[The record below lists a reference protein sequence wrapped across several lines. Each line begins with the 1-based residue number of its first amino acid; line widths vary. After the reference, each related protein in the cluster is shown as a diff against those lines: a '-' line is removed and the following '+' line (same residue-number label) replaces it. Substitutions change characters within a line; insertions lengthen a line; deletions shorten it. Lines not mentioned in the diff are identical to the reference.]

1 MGEWYCFETR
11 MCVFFRARMCFY
23 EVYEN
28 RIDVS
33 FESRVQI

>member
-1 MGEWYCFETR
+1 MANGIIL
-11 MCVFFRARMCFY
+11 MNARVSFKKSRVRFY
-23 EVYEN
+23 DEYEN